1 MKKII
6 FVSLIIIIIL
16 IGATLIYQYYWA
28 PKINMENE
36 IESVFTING
45 QKVEQS
51 QFEEMKSGLDIPKE
65 YKYTSSIEGIPAN
78 PASGNLGTPAGT
90 EVVYEATDKKTG
102 KKYLYIE
109 IGYPNKQIFEIREG
123 E

>member
-1 MKKII
+1 MEKII
-6 FVSLIIIIIL
+6 FISLIIIIIL

-36 IESVFTING
+36 NILVFTING

-51 QFEEMKSGLDIPKE
+51 QFEKMKSGLDIPKE
-65 YKYTSSIEGIPAN
+65 YEYTSSIEGIPAN

-90 EVVYEATDKKTG
+90 DVAYYATDKQTG

-109 IGYPNKQIFEIREG
+109 IIYPNKKVFEIREQ
-123 E
+123 